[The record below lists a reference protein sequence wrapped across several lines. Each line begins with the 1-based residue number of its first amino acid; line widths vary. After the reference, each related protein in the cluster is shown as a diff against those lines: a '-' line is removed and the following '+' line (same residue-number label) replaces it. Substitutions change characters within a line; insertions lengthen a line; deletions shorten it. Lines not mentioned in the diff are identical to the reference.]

1 MERREDRG
9 GGTKEYNEAWNV
21 LRASRR
27 QTWAQV
33 KCFFFLIEDL
43 WVGETVAGRRNRRGP
58 QYTGISRL
66 VRINQ
71 LDFQE
76 GEFEWNDV
84 TQGQI
89 LASYYYGY
97 IMTQILGGYLAG
109 RFGGKYVLGG
119 GIFASGIVT
128 LLFPI
133 LSRLHVYALITARI
147 MQGAFQGVMLPAMH
161 SMFSQ
166 WFPPNEQ
173 TSFSGIIFS
182 AMHLGTVTAMG
193 LSGYLVSWGGWELI
207 FYVFGG
213 SAIVF
218 FFPWLYLVYNS
229 PQVHP
234 RISLQEKTYILSG
247 LRKDLEKQKSKV
259 LVPWCRMLTS
269 VPLWAGIYMNFGLTW
284 VLYTLLAQL
293 PTYTKNILHFDIKQ
307 SGALSAIPYL
317 FAWTGSLFWS
327 YISQLLRKKN
337 IMSQITTYKLF
348 NGIGSALSLYL
359 VTVFGCNTTAIMILF
374 VLTMTS
380 SGAFLGGSAI
390 NHIDLASNFA
400 GTLSGI
406 TFTIT
411 NFAGFFSP
419 LVTSAI
425 VSERTATRLLPLV
438 LFHHPLYSH
447 QAPGNDPSSG
457 GTRIDTRLLNPV
469 NYHPVLYNRT
479 CSTQGATSCTTGHA
493 ALRGLLRSNI
503 KQPLNSS

>member
-1 MERREDRG
+1 MKYTADPTAAPTLPTCSWVVWRAKTPNTVEGRLEHKDVSVNMLFGGCNALTSVYLED
-9 GGTKEYNEAWNV
+9 W
-21 LRASRR
+21 
-27 QTWAQV
+27 
-33 KCFFFLIEDL
+33 
-43 WVGETVAGRRNRRGP
+43 
-58 QYTGISRL
+58 
-66 VRINQ
+66 INQ

-109 RFGGKYVLGG
+109 RFGGKHVLGG
-119 GIFASGIVT
+119 GIFAAGIVT

-133 LSRLHVYALITARI
+133 LSRLHVYALIAARI

-161 SMFSQ
+161 SMFGQ

-193 LSGYLVSWGGWELI
+193 LSGYLVSWGGWDLV

-229 PQVHP
+229 PQAHP

-247 LRKDLEKQKSKV
+247 LRKDLEKKKSKV

-269 VPLWAGIYMNFGLTW
+269 VPVWAGIYMNFGLTW

-307 SGALSAIPYL
+307 SGVLSAIPYL
-317 FAWTGSLFWS
+317 FAWAGSLFWS
-327 YISQLLRKKN
+327 FISQLLRKKN
-337 IMSQITTYKLF
+337 IMSQITAYKLF
-348 NGIGSALSLYL
+348 NGIASLGSALSLYL

-390 NHIDLASNFA
+390 NHIDLANNFA

-425 VSERTATRLLPLV
+425 ISERANVKIYKEGCAQRPLV
-438 LFHHPLYSH
+438 EVT
-447 QAPGNDPSSG
+447 DERSSVF
-457 GTRIDTRLLNPV
+457 T
-469 NYHPVLYNRT
+469 
-479 CSTQGATSCTTGHA
+479 A
-493 ALRGLLRSNI
+493 
-503 KQPLNSS
+503 